1 MTKLSVLSVA
11 AIAAGCASVAG
22 ADILWDQSAIDLNST
37 ISMAN
42 WTKTSGFG
50 QREAYG
56 MSDVTIPAGGWTIQ
70 SITVWAGTLAF
81 NDPTSA
87 TLNIFPKSSALPT
100 AANNPRLAANGG
112 TGVLVAAVTSF
123 IEINGNSGQFAREIT
138 SSGLNI
144 VLAPGDYWIGLTPK
158 FSGSSTDNQWPALN
172 LFGNSQAVRFASPLD
187 AAWSDNAVLLGAPAT
202 DGAILIE
209 GFVPAPSSLALL
221 GLGGLI
227 VGRRRR

>member
-1 MTKLSVLSVA
+1 MTRQVLAVMA
-11 AIAAGCASVAG
+11 AAGCAAAAS

-37 ISMAN
+37 ISLAN

-56 MSDVTIPAGGWTIQ
+56 MSDVTVPAGGWTIQ

-87 TLNIFPKSSALPT
+87 ILNIFPKTSSLPT
-100 AANNPRLAANGG
+100 AADNPRLVANGG
-112 TGVLVAAVTSF
+112 TGITVAAVTSV
-123 IEINGNSGQFAREIT
+123 IQINGNSGQFAREIT
-138 SSGLNI
+138 SSGLNV
-144 VLAPGDYWIGLTPK
+144 VLAPGDYWIGLTPR
-158 FSGSSTDNQWPALN
+158 FSGSSTDNQWPALSQY
-172 LFGNSQAVRFASPLD
+172 GDSQAVRFATPLD
-187 AAWSDNAVLLGAPAT
+187 AAWSDNAALLGAPAT

-227 VGRRRR
+227 AGRRRR

>member
-1 MTKLSVLSVA
+1 MRTRTALSVLSVLSLA
-11 AIAAGCASVAG
+11 GIAS
-22 ADILWDQSAIDLNST
+22 ADTLWDQSAIDLNSQM
-37 ISMAN
+37 SMAN

-56 MSDVTIPAGGWTIQ
+56 MSDVTVPAGGWTIQ

-87 TLNIFPKSSALPT
+87 TLNIFPKTSSLPT
-100 AANNPRLAANGG
+100 AANNPRSIALGG
-112 TGVLVAAVTSF
+112 SGVVVPAVTSF

-144 VLAPGDYWIGLTPK
+144 VLAPGNYWIGLTPK
-158 FSGSSTDNQWPALN
+158 FSGADADNQWPALN
-172 LFGNSQAVRFASPLD
+172 LYGNSQAVRFASPLD
-187 AAWSDNAVLLGAPAT
+187 AAWSDNAALLGQPAT
-202 DGAILIE
+202 DGAILIQ
-209 GFVPAPSSLALL
+209 GIVPAPASAALL
-221 GLGGLI
+221 GLGGLL